1 MNKPIPKELISELEK
16 LDVDDQVRVLN
27 YVQSLNSKPSLANP
41 GSVMRKFVGKI
52 PREDLDLMKQ
62 AIDTDCSQIDHASW
76 Q

>member
-16 LDVDDQVRVLN
+16 LCANDQVRVLD
-27 YVQSLNSKPSLANP
+27 YVQSLKTKSGLANP

-52 PREDLDLMKQ
+52 PKADLDLMKQ
-62 AIDTDCSQIDHASW
+62 AIDNDCSQIDHTSW